1 MTSRVDCH
9 IRYDPEVDVALLSFV
24 KSSSISGG
32 PALEFDDETG
42 LAGLV
47 RLGAEGEFDH
57 LELLGAKRAVPRL
70 LSKLRTPPPGVRDYC
85 RGVVEVW
92 MAGPEEQGAVR
103 FDLDDTATRGDEYEV
118 SVRVESS
125 SSTVAT
131 LMYDGD
137 SGVLRSLTLFPSGNL
152 LRDFIENHVVGG

>member
-9 IRYDPEVDVALLSFV
+9 LRYDPEVDVALLSFV
-24 KSSSISGG
+24 KSSSSSGG
-32 PALEFDDETG
+32 PALEFDDEAG

-47 RLGAEGEFDH
+47 RLGDEGEFDH
-57 LELLGAKRAVPRL
+57 LELLGAKQVVPQFM
-70 LSKLRTPPPGVRDYC
+70 SKLRTPPSGVRDYC

-92 MAGPEEQGAVR
+92 MTASEEQGAVR
-103 FDLDDTATRGDEYEV
+103 FDLVDTATGGGEYEV
-118 SVRVESS
+118 SVRGESS

-137 SGVLRSLTLFPSGNL
+137 SGVLRSVTLFPSGNL
-152 LRDFIENHVVGG
+152 LRNFIGITSD

>member
-24 KSSSISGG
+24 KSSSSSGG

-47 RLGAEGEFDH
+47 RLDTKGEFDH
-57 LELLGAKRAVPRL
+57 LELLGAKRAVPQFMP
-70 LSKLRTPPPGVRDYC
+70 KLRTPPSGVRDYC

-92 MAGPEEQGAVR
+92 MTASEEQGTVR
-103 FDLDDTATRGDEYEV
+103 FDLVDTTTGGGEYEV
-118 SVRVESS
+118 SVRAESS

-131 LMYDGD
+131 LMYEED
-137 SGVLRSLTLFPSGNL
+137 SGALRSLTLFPSGNL
-152 LRDFIENHVVGG
+152 LRNFIGITSD

>member
-9 IRYDPEVDVALLSFV
+9 LRYDPEVDVALLSFV
-24 KSSSISGG
+24 KSSSSSGG

-47 RLGAEGEFDH
+47 RLGDEGEFDH
-57 LELLGAKRAVPRL
+57 LELLGAKQVVPQFMP
-70 LSKLRTPPPGVRDYC
+70 KLRTPPSGVRDYC

-92 MAGPEEQGAVR
+92 MTASAEQGAVR
-103 FDLDDTATRGDEYEV
+103 FDLVDTAAGGGEYEV
-118 SVRVESS
+118 SVRAESS

-131 LMYDGD
+131 LKYDGD
-137 SGVLRSLTLFPSGNL
+137 SGVLRSVTLFPSGNL
-152 LRDFIENHVVGG
+152 LRNFIGITSD